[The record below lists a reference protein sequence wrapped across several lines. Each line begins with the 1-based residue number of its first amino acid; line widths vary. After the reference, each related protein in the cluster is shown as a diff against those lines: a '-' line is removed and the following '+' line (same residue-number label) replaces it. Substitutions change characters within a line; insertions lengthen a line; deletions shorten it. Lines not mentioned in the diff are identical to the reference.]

1 MHTQLKMYAKTYTP
15 NCILH
20 YAKALGLDPIN
31 FQFSSLRKLLQ
42 ATIPVVEY
50 KRKLISCYV
59 TILKYLH
66 WKFQLFNFKWC
77 YLRWASNRI
86 FSSKHTFKFIPLRV
100 RACVCVCVCARF
112 DPNISWNFYLLPS
125 NYGWYHHFRLQ
136 RIYFCSSVLITTCCV
151 KQTWGLISR

>member
-100 RACVCVCVCARF
+100 RACVCVCVYALVSTLIF
-112 DPNISWNFYLLPS
+112 PGTSISCLLTTDDT
-125 NYGWYHHFRLQ
+125 
-136 RIYFCSSVLITTCCV
+136 IISVYKEYIFAVQYWLPHV
-151 KQTWGLISR
+151 V